1 MMKKWQLQSA
11 KNKFSQVAEEA
22 AAYGPQIVT
31 KRGRDAVVIMG
42 IDEYRRLTRP
52 DRTLADF
59 LLDSPLAGSELEIL
73 RDKSQGREVEL

>member
-11 KNKFSQVAEEA
+11 KNKFSEVAEEA

-42 IDEYRRLTRP
+42 IDEYRRLT
-52 DRTLADF
+52 
-59 LLDSPLAGSELEIL
+59 LAGVPVFNPWE
-73 RDKSQGREVEL
+73 D

>member
-1 MMKKWQLQSA
+1 MMKKWQLQAA

-42 IDEYRRLTRP
+42 IEEYRRLTRK
-52 DRTLADF
+52 DRSLADF
-59 LLDSPLAGSELEIL
+59 LLDSPLAGSELDIQ